1 MFYPEQ
7 RSQITSAMFS
17 RSQLGIIVNV
27 EICFY
32 LSANFI
38 NYFPFWSK
46 SVNFSNY
53 WIIYR
58 KLDFEVE
65 EFYPDNVS
73 IRGFSNPVD

>member
-38 NYFPFWSK
+38 NYFPLSK
-46 SVNFSNY
+46 QVGELFEL
-53 WIIYR
+53 
-58 KLDFEVE
+58 LDYLQKIGFLVVE
-65 EFYPDNVS
+65 FTLTMPQ
-73 IRGFSNPVD
+73 